1 MISVIIAILN
11 KIGAYFCGHALAML
25 IQSSILILVLLVI
38 DSLLRK
44 RIRAVFRYCIWLL
57 VFVKLL
63 LPPTLSLP
71 TGIGYWCGDYWPAKP
86 TSTEVP
92 SLPPVEYTE
101 VLPTVHSVISSEPLE
116 VQPVDAPVEPPA
128 PAISVVVPAPPSVS
142 LEAGIF
148 LGWFF
153 GVLVLTVLLMQRAW
167 FVRGLITQSE
177 PAEGKLTDMLTDCCR
192 QLGIRKKIDL
202 RISQNAQSPAA
213 CGLLKPKV
221 LMPSSLLARLSSDK
235 LRMAL
240 LHELAHVKR
249 GDLWVN
255 FGQTVLQIIYFYN
268 PLLWLA
274 NAMVRRVREQA
285 VDEMVLAHLGDEA
298 RNYSSTLVDIA
309 EIAFARPAL
318 GLRLIGVVESKKALA
333 GRIKHILSKP
343 FPKSAKLGILGLL
356 VVIITGCL
364 LLPMAKAGKDKQAAA
379 EHISKESH
387 FVTTLPNGVTVELV
401 GICEDPTKK
410 GQKWWRPNGITMGQP
425 EYEMKG
431 KQAFK
436 YPCLGYLLN
445 FSPYEDISYES
456 QIDLKHLFFSSGPVT
471 KQGQAVVFWGESQPL
486 KTALPDR
493 VEISV
498 KVAAGDWT
506 MEKPHQDNVY
516 KEFTNLPNGKVII
529 LSGLRPNPDKRV
541 HTKTLIDA
549 TTTEFDVDIKL
560 ECMTRDGK
568 HHKSWDERTLTS
580 KENLVQRT
588 FGFRPATENIEKIYV
603 NYRDF
608 SKVTFRN
615 VSLRPGVKTDVQV
628 EGGGG
633 GEARVSE
640 AESQIRRV
648 IEEFWAAVEAEDV
661 QAVGNIA
668 PMWYIFHKPGVDAK
682 EKISGLKEEKREV
695 LQSDGLDMARIERIV
710 VDQANNDALAFA
722 EAAQVEGFLWYYLV
736 RQEGAWKIADLDD
749 YLSDSSIPE
758 IFNFCRKQL
767 KTTQLLDKPAAQVEV
782 EPEELSP
789 MMDLPNSQAEPQ
801 GNADQ
806 VKYEGRTIDE
816 WMAQWDSRVSDN
828 IDAATNALIKIG
840 RPAVPA
846 MIEEIERRS
855 NHGWHA
861 MGVLSKMGPEAEEAI
876 PWLIEAALDKDLRF
890 GDVGLSPAA
899 YRGTVIYSLSHI
911 TWARQRVIPVL
922 QRVAQ
927 DAEENADVRASAIWA
942 LSNIPKEAMPIIVK
956 LTEAEDR
963 RIRDSARSAIAEV
976 MDKEGRLTKSG
987 YYTHLIEKDPFD
999 PSVPEY
1005 LWSTKGIINLGR
1017 PHPLTQR
1024 IKKLYRERLASEPN
1038 PELAWRL
1045 ATIIQN
1051 GLRNTNLEWAAPA
1064 GGGTV
1069 RSPREDPAESYVT
1082 LAEVL
1087 ELGFRHAQ
1095 ANSQLWRKF
1104 GIALAKLRLLQGD
1117 WVRMNATLKN
1127 LGQEPIPAKSRP
1139 WLAAPPDDWQD
1150 DLHTK
1155 WQVADDLMRS
1165 GDCSLEFKIEK
1176 DGKGLKGV
1184 HFLVKRAP
1192 EPTNV
1197 TNTGISTDTLFFAP
1211 YPLKD
1216 LGSFGYRAK
1225 DRPLTRYAISDE
1237 SGIVRFDKLP
1247 DIPVKVEVLV
1257 PTPNFLEAVSNW
1269 DLWMEVE
1276 PGKYK
1281 IAKIYGGADAVGAG
1295 KPPPVEELK
1304 QGQTVYY
1311 PKLVVRPA
1319 FGFSIGDWTCVDKD
1333 NFVLSWAPMDLA
1345 TRAKTA
1351 RCELE
1356 MFLSAP
1362 PDSADQVTHAPV
1374 LQSAKIIVEDNRW
1387 PVGEKGVGELRLEPG
1402 NIYVFEVRALDAS
1415 GVVIA
1420 RWPRT
1425 RVWTPWGHRTSD
1437 PPYASVPIFVR
1448 SDVSNRP
1455 PIHHRVWHDGS
1466 FDKTRKDRL
1475 REKVARFLSDS
1486 SSAFEYEYVRMGK
1499 AWLDWHD
1506 DHQSARRQLEQ
1517 LVKEFPEGNVARG
1530 TALWIIQQIDQSKE
1544 PPKRLLFVPD

>member
-1 MISVIIAILN
+1 MSSSIIAILN
-11 KIGAYFCGHALAML
+11 KVGAYFCGHALAML

-71 TGIGYWCGDYWPAKP
+71 TGIGYWCGDYWPANP

-101 VLPTVHSVISSEPLE
+101 VLPTGYSVMPSEPME
-116 VQPVDAPVEPPA
+116 VQPVEVPVEPPA
-128 PAISVVVPAPPSVS
+128 PAGSVVVPVSPSVS

-148 LGWFF
+148 LGWFL
-153 GVLVLTVLLMQRAW
+153 GILVLAVLLMQRAW
-167 FVRGLITQSE
+167 FVRGLIAQSQ
-177 PAEGKLTDMLTDCCR
+177 PAEGKLTDMLSDCCR
-192 QLGIRKKIDL
+192 ELGIRKKIDL

-221 LMPSSLLARLSSDK
+221 LVPSSLLARLSSDK
-235 LRMAL
+235 LRTAL

-343 FPKSAKLGILGLL
+343 FPKSAKLGFLGLL
-356 VVIITGCL
+356 VVIIAGCL
-364 LLPMAKAGKDKQAAA
+364 LLPMAKAGKYKQAAA

-401 GICEDPTKK
+401 GICKDPTKK

-425 EYEMKG
+425 EYGMKG

-456 QIDLKHLFFSSGPVT
+456 QIDLDYLFFSSGPVT

-506 MEKPHQDNVY
+506 MEKPGQNDVY

-568 HHKSWDERTLTS
+568 HHKSWGEGALTS
-580 KENLVQRT
+580 KDNLVLRT
-588 FGFRPATENIEKIYV
+588 FGFRPAIENIEKIYV

-615 VSLRPGVKTDVQV
+615 VSLRPDVKTDVQV
-628 EGGGG
+628 EVRPGKL
-633 GEARVSE
+633 S
-640 AESQIRRV
+640 
-648 IEEFWAAVEAEDV
+648 AVT
-661 QAVGNIA
+661 
-668 PMWYIFHKPGVDAK
+668 
-682 EKISGLKEEKREV
+682 
-695 LQSDGLDMARIERIV
+695 
-710 VDQANNDALAFA
+710 
-722 EAAQVEGFLWYYLV
+722 
-736 RQEGAWKIADLDD
+736 
-749 YLSDSSIPE
+749 DS
-758 IFNFCRKQL
+758 R
-767 KTTQLLDKPAAQVEV
+767 
-782 EPEELSP
+782 
-789 MMDLPNSQAEPQ
+789 NSQAEVQ
-801 GNADQ
+801 DNADQ
-806 VKYEGRTIDE
+806 MKYEGRTIDE
-816 WMAQWDSRVSDN
+816 WMAQWDSRVSDD

-840 RPAVPA
+840 RPAVPRLA
-846 MIEEIERRS
+846 EEVKKRTK
-855 NHGWHA
+855 HGWHA
-861 MGVLSKMGPEAEEAI
+861 VGVLAKMGPEAEEAV
-876 PWLIEAALDKDLRF
+876 PLLIEVALDEDLRF

-899 YRGTVIYSLSHI
+899 YRGTVLYSLSKM
-911 TWARQRVIPVL
+911 TWAKDRVTPVL
-922 QRVAQ
+922 QRIAQ
-927 DAEENADVRASAIWA
+927 DGEENPDVRASAIWA
-942 LSNIPKEAMPIIVK
+942 LTNIPKEAMPILEK
-956 LTEAEDR
+956 LTEAEER
-963 RIRDSARSAIAEV
+963 RIRDSARSAIAQV
-976 MDKEGRLTKSG
+976 MDKEGQITKSD
-987 YYTHLIEKDPFD
+987 YYTQLIEKDPFD
-999 PSVPEY
+999 PSVPQY
-1005 LWSTKGIINLGR
+1005 LWSTKGIINLGH
-1017 PHPLTQR
+1017 PHPLTQK
-1024 IKKLYRERLASEPN
+1024 IKKLYRRRLATEPD

-1045 ATIIQN
+1045 ATIIQY

-1064 GGGTV
+1064 GGSTV

-1095 ANSQLWRKF
+1095 PNSQLWSKF
-1104 GIALAKLRLLQGD
+1104 SIALAKLRLLQGNWD
-1117 WVRMNATLKN
+1117 GMNEMLKK
-1127 LGQEPIPAKSRP
+1127 LGREPIPAGSRP
-1139 WLAAPPDDWQD
+1139 WLSAPPVDWQD

-1155 WQVADDLMRS
+1155 WQVADDSMHS

-1197 TNTGISTDTLFFAP
+1197 TNTGISTDTLFYAP

-1216 LGSFGYRAK
+1216 FDSFGYRAK

-1237 SGIVRFDKLP
+1237 SGIVRFDRLP
-1247 DIPVKVEVLV
+1247 DIPVKIEVLV
-1257 PTPNFLEAVSNW
+1257 PTSNFPEPVSNW

-1276 PGKYK
+1276 PGKFK

-1295 KPPPVEELK
+1295 LPPAPEELRP
-1304 QGQTVYY
+1304 GETVHY
-1311 PKLVVRPA
+1311 PRLVVRPA
-1319 FGFSIGDWTCVDKD
+1319 FRLNIKDWQRIDGDDLVLNWEGLDSLLVDKG
-1333 NFVLSWAPMDLA
+1333 L
-1345 TRAKTA
+1345 RY
-1351 RCELE
+1351 ELD
-1356 MFLSAP
+1356 MSLSAP
-1362 PDSADQVTHAPV
+1362 ADPHLSVEHAPV
-1374 LQSAKIIVEDNRW
+1374 IKSAKLVTKQKQW
-1387 PVGEKGVGELRLEPG
+1387 PVGANGVGGLRFEAG
-1402 NIYVFEVRALDAS
+1402 NIYMFEVRAIDKS
-1415 GVVIA
+1415 GTVVA

-1425 RVWTPWGHRTSD
+1425 RVWVPWGYRQSD
-1437 PPYASVPIFVR
+1437 PPFTYSYIGPDR
-1448 SDVSNRP
+1448 PDRQDDP
-1455 PIHHRVWHDGS
+1455 PIYERVWYHYPKE
-1466 FDKTRKDRL
+1466 KT
-1475 REKVARFLSDS
+1475 VRFIRDYPN
-1486 SSAFEYEYVRMGK
+1486 AFEHEHARLGK
-1499 AWLDWHD
+1499 AWLDWHEGD
-1506 DHQSARRQLEQ
+1506 SDGARQQLHR
-1517 LVKEFPEGNVARG
+1517 LTKELPKGNVVRG
-1530 TALWIIQQIDQSKE
+1530 TAFWLLQQMDE
-1544 PPKRLLFVPD
+1544 NERPLKRHRRLNFVPDED